1 MTTILG
7 VSCLYHDAAAALV
20 RDGKIIAAAQEERFT
35 RKKHDR
41 RYPEAAIAYCID
53 QIGGAE
59 ALDAVVFY
67 EDPVLSLD
75 RILKNAIELAPAT
88 GKTWAAAARSQ
99 LGQSLNVAER
109 LRQILPPRAGDNVF
123 FVDHHLSHAASAFYP
138 SPFREEAIVV
148 ADGIGEWASTTIA
161 AGNDRTVTPL
171 RQIHYPHSLGLLYSA
186 VTYHCGL
193 KVNSGEYK
201 LMGLAPYGEPKY
213 APLILD
219 KLLRLHDDGSVV
231 LNQRYFGYLTGLRM
245 TNQRFDRLFGGPPR
259 RPESKITQREMDIAA
274 SVQAVVD
281 QAILRMG
288 RYVHQRTGLDRL
300 ALAGGVALNCV
311 AAGRLS
317 SEGPFRSLWTQ
328 PAAGDAGGALGA
340 ALWFWHHRLKQPRT
354 AQTPDGMQGAFLGPE
369 IAPQSPE
376 DDAMLRRLGAVWED
390 LSDEALQARMVE
402 AIAAGKVVAIARG
415 RMEFGPRA
423 LGARSILADARSPTM
438 QSHLNLK
445 IKFREGFRPFA

>member
-7 VSCLYHDAAAALV
+7 VSCLYHDAAAAVV
-20 RDGKIIAAAQEERFT
+20 RDGEIIAAAQEERFT

-138 SPFREEAIVV
+138 SPFREAAIVV

-193 KVNSGEYK
+193 KVNSG
-201 LMGLAPYGEPKY
+201 
-213 APLILD
+213 
-219 KLLRLHDDGSVV
+219 
-231 LNQRYFGYLTGLRM
+231 
-245 TNQRFDRLFGGPPR
+245 
-259 RPESKITQREMDIAA
+259 
-274 SVQAVVD
+274 
-281 QAILRMG
+281 
-288 RYVHQRTGLDRL
+288 
-300 ALAGGVALNCV
+300 
-311 AAGRLS
+311 
-317 SEGPFRSLWTQ
+317 
-328 PAAGDAGGALGA
+328 
-340 ALWFWHHRLKQPRT
+340 
-354 AQTPDGMQGAFLGPE
+354 
-369 IAPQSPE
+369 
-376 DDAMLRRLGAVWED
+376 
-390 LSDEALQARMVE
+390 
-402 AIAAGKVVAIARG
+402 
-415 RMEFGPRA
+415 
-423 LGARSILADARSPTM
+423 
-438 QSHLNLK
+438 
-445 IKFREGFRPFA
+445 